1 MWTDR
6 GELREYL
13 SHFNEFNKE
22 NLSELRAKLRKFN
35 NRTALEQLF
44 DSIRNDKEWMEDI
57 VERSYSHK
65 IGFDKLVLVSMQ
77 DPERKLRLHIW
88 DKKTIPQQATDADI
102 HNHRWNFC
110 STILTGTMQF
120 EIFERESGQ
129 EVYEYE
135 YTPVGEES
143 EYSLNS
149 LGKSELHRKFAG
161 SFQAGM
167 DYEITHDIIHR
178 TYVNKDEMT
187 VSLMFQGP
195 QCKPKTNVFNEQ
207 RIENPESI
215 TVEPIV
221 EEELCDQ
228 FDKILGEV
236 RNLNQ

>member
-1 MWTDR
+1 MGTDR
-6 GELREYL
+6 SELREYL

-22 NLSELRAKLRKFN
+22 SLAQLRTKLREFN
-35 NRTALEQLF
+35 NPTALEQLF
-44 DSIRNDKEWMEDI
+44 DSIRNDQEWMKDI
-57 VERSYSHK
+57 VERSYSHE

-88 DKKTIPQQATDADI
+88 DEKTIPQQATDADI

-120 EIFERESGQ
+120 EILERESGQ

-135 YTPVGEES
+135 YTPVGESS

-149 LGKSELHRKFAG
+149 LGKSELHQKFAG
-161 SFQAGM
+161 SFQVGV

-178 TYVNKDEMT
+178 TYVEKDEMT
-187 VSLMFQGP
+187 ASLMFQGP

-207 RIENPESI
+207 KIENPESI
-215 TVEPIV
+215 TVDPVAEDEIYKK
-221 EEELCDQ
+221 
-228 FDKILGEV
+228 FDKILERV
-236 RNLNQ
+236 RDLS